1 LLKIYGDSNSG
12 NCYKIKLTCHLLNV
26 RYDWIEIKVKDFK
39 KKETLSAEM
48 IIKNPNG
55 KIPFIQLEDDL
66 ILTESNAIINY
77 LSYDSKLL
85 PKNKLEIARLQ
96 EWQFFE
102 QYSHEPF
109 IAVARYIKKFL
120 NMPTNRKE
128 EYSSLHAKGYK
139 ALSIM
144 EKQLGLTNYLVGNN
158 LSTADISLYAY
169 THVAHEGGFDLS
181 LYINIQSWIKRIQ
194 SETNYVKIGI

>member
-1 LLKIYGDSNSG
+1 MKIYGDSNSG
-12 NCYKIKLTCHLLNV
+12 NCYKIKLTCHLLNA
-26 RYDWIEIKVKDFK
+26 RYDWVEVKVKDLK
-39 KKETLSAEM
+39 KKETLYFE
-48 IIKNPNG
+48 IIKKNPNG
-55 KIPFIQLEDDL
+55 KIPFIELEDDF

-85 PKNKLEIARLQ
+85 PKNKFEIARLQ

-109 IAVARYIKKFL
+109 IAVSRYIKKFL
-120 NMPTNRKE
+120 DMPANRKE
-128 EYSSLHAKGYK
+128 EYSKLHARGYK
-139 ALSIM
+139 ALSII
-144 EKQLGLTNYLVGNN
+144 EKQLGQTNYLVGNN

-181 LYINIQSWIKRIQ
+181 LYSNIQLWIKRIQ
-194 SETNYVKIGI
+194 SEINYIKIGI

>member
-1 LLKIYGDSNSG
+1 EI
-12 NCYKIKLTCHLLNV
+12 IK
-26 RYDWIEIKVKDFK
+26 
-39 KKETLSAEM
+39 
-48 IIKNPNG
+48 KNPNG
-55 KIPFIQLEDDL
+55 KIPFIELEDDF

-85 PKNKLEIARLQ
+85 PKNKFEIARLQ

-109 IAVARYIKKFL
+109 IAVSRYIKKFL
-120 NMPTNRKE
+120 DMPANRKE
-128 EYSSLHAKGYK
+128 EYSKLHAGGYK

-144 EKQLGLTNYLVGNN
+144 EKQLGQTNYLVGNN

-181 LYINIQSWIKRIQ
+181 LYSNIQLWIKRIQ
-194 SETNYVKIGI
+194 SEINYIKIGI